1 MKHPNPDSITRD
13 SFGIIRGRLG
23 PVDHLSKEDL
33 AIVIR
38 IAHTTGDVEF
48 AKTFR
53 MTDGA
58 IRSAVDAVRGGCDV
72 ITDVEMVRTGIRK
85 AKLEAF
91 GGEVRCFLN
100 DPEVVRRAKEEDTT
114 RSAVA
119 MRAASPYLDGAV
131 VAIGNAPTALFELLS
146 MIENGEVRPAL
157 VVGVPVGF
165 VGAQDSKEALA
176 RVDIPQVTVLSERG
190 GSTIAAAIVN
200 GILALAEEADPADY
214 RSQLPPVDGLRRGI
228 TTGTCAQAAAKAAA
242 MALVSNERVA
252 IVEVELP
259 RSNRPYS
266 GHRIGVPVASVQ
278 VANGVGTAH
287 VIKDAG
293 DDADI
298 TNGTAIVAT
307 VRLREEPG
315 VVIRGGPGVGK
326 VTLPGLPVPVGEAA
340 INPVPA
346 RMIRRELEAIAPAG
360 GGFDV
365 EISVP
370 AGEELARTTWNPRLG
385 IEGGIS
391 IIGTSGVVEP
401 KSSDAFVRS
410 FGAHIL
416 AARKRGYRRIV
427 VTPGYVGEKYL
438 FETVGVPER
447 LVVTVGDHI
456 GEALDRCVS
465 AEFEEVMLVGHIGK
479 LAKVGAGMYNT
490 HSMYGDARLE
500 TIAAAAAAC
509 GASRETVRTLLSTK
523 MAEAA
528 IGVIQEAEVEET
540 FGFLA
545 ERIVERCRT
554 RVKEGVSL
562 GCVLLALDATP
573 LAIRPQAFQEREAWK
588 RFS

>member
-13 SFGIIRGRLG
+13 SFGIIRDRLG
-23 PVDHLSKEDL
+23 PVSHLSEEDL
-33 AIVIR
+33 SIVIR

-53 MTDGA
+53 ITDGA
-58 IRSAVDAVRGGCDV
+58 IRSAVAAVRLGCDV
-72 ITDVEMVRTGIRK
+72 VTDVEMVRTGIRK
-85 AKLEAF
+85 PKLEAF

-100 DPEVVRRAKEEDTT
+100 DPDVVRRAKEEDTT

-119 MRAASPYLDGAV
+119 MRTAAPYLDGAV
-131 VAIGNAPTALFELLS
+131 VAIGNAPTALYELLS
-146 MIENGEVRPAL
+146 MIEEGDVRPAL

-176 RVDIPQVTVLSERG
+176 RVNIPQVTVLSERG

-200 GILALAEEADPADY
+200 GILALAEEGGPADY
-214 RSQLPPVDGLRRGI
+214 RSQLEAVNGLRRGI

-242 MALVSNERVA
+242 MAIAGETVGT
-252 IVEVELP
+252 VEVELP

-266 GHRIGVPVASVQ
+266 GRRIGVPVASVW
-278 VANGVGTAH
+278 VENRVGTAK

-293 DDADI
+293 DDADV
-298 TNGTAIVAT
+298 TDGTAIVAT

-315 VVIRGGPGVGK
+315 IAIRGGLGVGR

-346 RMIRRELEAIAPAG
+346 RMIRRELEALAPKG

-370 AGEELARTTWNPRLG
+370 AGEELARKTWNPRLG

-391 IIGTSGVVEP
+391 IIGTGGVVEP

-438 FETVGVPER
+438 FETVGVPEG

-479 LAKVGAGMYNT
+479 LAKVAAGMFNT

-509 GASRETVRTLLSTK
+509 GASPEAVRTLLSTK

-528 IGVIQEAEVEET
+528 IGVVRDAGAEEA
-540 FGFLA
+540 FAFIA

-554 RVKEGVSL
+554 RVKEGVGL

-573 LAIRPQAFQEREAWK
+573 LAIRPQAFREREAWN